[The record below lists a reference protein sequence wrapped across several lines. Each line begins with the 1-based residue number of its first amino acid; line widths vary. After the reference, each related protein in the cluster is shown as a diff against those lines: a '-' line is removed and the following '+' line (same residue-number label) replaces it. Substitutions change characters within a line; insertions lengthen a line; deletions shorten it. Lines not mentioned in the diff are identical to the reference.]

1 MIKYSLQ
8 NECLENIEA
17 FTDEQI
23 SREMAVI
30 ESVLEIYNKTIFMM
44 ELSNRDVDLPDCS
57 MFMESTFF
65 QESDGNEGDNAGKE
79 KTSEGGVPTTA
90 ADQSKEGEPAQ
101 PAQSDTAGEAG
112 QQSAQNNNQS
122 DGKDKSDK
130 TKKTMTEEER
140 KAYNRE
146 NWYRQIN
153 KKGNVENIFISI
165 IAFIPR
171 FFIFLARCV
180 KKLFSKT
187 KDKSKDDAIKKADTS
202 MQNMT
207 PKQISNA
214 VDNVKDQPEQPQ
226 PEQPEQP
233 QSTPKEGA
241 DTSNIGEIDFN
252 SRTWHWY
259 NTDNVL
265 TGIRECMKILTGM
278 LNNIDSYMDKQTA
291 DIKAQIDNCQTIIKN
306 TMSKD
311 TVVKMSGADLVAS
324 KDAIKAELGK
334 LGTLCENL
342 ANTFENRKN
351 KIFERFK
358 ISNDKNAKINAVK
371 QSCDALKAFSRV
383 TSNSLDNIYKSYEE
397 AVREANAINNAAGKN
412 DQTNA
417 QQTQQRQ
424 SVSTEGGEN
433 NGGQAQNNQSNT
445 R

>member
-30 ESVLEIYNKTIFMM
+30 ESVLEIYNKTILMM
-44 ELSNRDVDLPDCS
+44 ELSNSDVDLPDCS

-65 QESDGNEGDNAGKE
+65 QESDGDAPNADNTDSAPSDTEE
-79 KTSEGGVPTTA
+79 KST
-90 ADQSKEGEPAQ
+90 Q
-101 PAQSDTAGEAG
+101 PAKNNAQGESDEVED
-112 QQSAQNNNQS
+112 
-122 DGKDKSDK
+122 DGNDENTSGG
-130 TKKTMTEEER
+130 TKKSMTEEER
-140 KAYNRE
+140 KAYNNE

-171 FFIFLARCV
+171 FFMFLYRVA
-180 KKLFSKT
+180 KKLSSKT
-187 KDKSKDDAIKKADTS
+187 NDESKDAAVKNADAA

-207 PKQISNA
+207 PNQISNA
-214 VDNVKDQPEQPQ
+214 VDSVRDSAKSQQPQPQQPEQP
-226 PEQPEQP
+226 QP

-252 SRTWHWY
+252 SRTWKWY

-265 TGIRECMKILTGM
+265 AGIRECMKTLTDI
-278 LNNIDSYMDKQTA
+278 LNNIDSYMNKQTSEL
-291 DIKAQIDNCQTIIKN
+291 KTQINNCQTIIEN
-306 TMSKD
+306 TMTKD
-311 TVVKMSGADLVAS
+311 NVVKMRGADLVAS

-342 ANTFENRKN
+342 AKTFENRKN
-351 KIFERFK
+351 KFFEAFK
-358 ISNDKNAKINAVK
+358 ISTDKSAKIDAVK
-371 QSCDALKAFSRV
+371 QSCIALKGFSQE
-383 TSNSLDNIYKSYEE
+383 TSKMLDNAHKYFEN

-417 QQTQQRQ
+417 QQTQQQQ
-424 SVSTEGGEN
+424 SVSTEGG
-433 NGGQAQNNQSNT
+433 
-445 R
+445 